1 MIRDMFVTMANSSLS
16 RRSSSQLTILPWFL
30 NASMMTR
37 RRSCQIT
44 SILPLI
50 FCQFYFTRFTCPLS
64 GCNPRLDH
72 ILVNSSSSSAASSRT
87 GMFWGIGL
95 SSSSGTFLFSGSPVS
110 SPSTASSKSSA
121 ASSRSSA
128 APSRS
133 SSPSSPELSEASE
146 DASPGVHSSTSSSS
160 SYEDETVII
169 STGAFM
175 ISVDLSEINN
185 ASNSNSVS
193 LSPSII

>member
-1 MIRDMFVTMANSSLS
+1 
-16 RRSSSQLTILPWFL
+16 
-30 NASMMTR
+30 
-37 RRSCQIT
+37 
-44 SILPLI
+44 
-50 FCQFYFTRFTCPLS
+50 
-64 GCNPRLDH
+64 
-72 ILVNSSSSSAASSRT
+72 
-87 GMFWGIGL
+87 MFWGIGL

-185 ASNSNSVS
+185 ASNSNSAS
-193 LSPSII
+193 LSPSIICSGSESGISGHRSTYLKNLDILFILIFSNPYCILGITRLIYIFVCINILVCFCGPRYSI